1 MASGTTA
8 PKLTWIVVAHDSAGD
23 LLTLLPSLRAAVDG
37 WRERGFTAEVI
48 VVDNASTDG
57 SADLAETEV
66 RDDPAACWLRVRRLA
81 HNAGFGAALNLIAA
95 EARSPW
101 LAFSNADVE
110 IPTGGLAL
118 LPTVL
123 GAAEPDVALLGP
135 AILAPT
141 GALESSVGRFP
152 TLARLLA
159 GRRRPRAER
168 GRLPAA
174 AQTAG
179 DVDWLTGACLFA
191 RREVFAGVGGF
202 DERFFLYYEDVDLAA
217 RVRAAGHRVVYEP
230 ALRLVH
236 TAPHHRRPVGARIE
250 RTIRESRGAWFRKH
264 RPRWEASV
272 VEWLGGWEERRR
284 LRGAAHAV
292 TEDAGAAQAADAKSP
307 TGSDAEHRAS

>member
-1 MASGTTA
+1 MAPGTPT
-8 PKLTWIVVAHDSAGD
+8 PQLTWIVVAHDSAGD
-23 LLTLLPSLRAAVDG
+23 LVTLLPSLRAAVDG
-37 WRERGFTAEVI
+37 WRERGFSAEVI

-66 RDDPAACWLRVRRLA
+66 RDDPAASWLRVRRLA
-81 HNAGFGAALNLIAA
+81 HNSGFGAALNLIAA

-110 IPTGGLAL
+110 VPAGGLAL

-123 GAAEPDVALLGP
+123 AAADPDVALLGP

-152 TLARLLA
+152 TLARLVA
-159 GRRRPRAER
+159 GRRRPRADR
-168 GRLPAA
+168 GRLPAEEQA
-174 AQTAG
+174 AG
-179 DVDWLTGACLFA
+179 DVEWLTGACLFA
-191 RREVFAGVGGF
+191 RREAFAELGGF

-236 TAPHHRRPVGARIE
+236 TAPHHRRPVGAGVERI
-250 RTIRESRGAWFRKH
+250 IRESRGAYFRKH
-264 RPRWEASV
+264 RPRWEASL
-272 VEWLGGWEERRR
+272 VEMLGGWEERRR
-284 LRGAAHAV
+284 VRDAPDVA
-292 TEDAGAAQAADAKSP
+292 EDAGTANAREA
-307 TGSDAEHRAS
+307 DAEHHAS